1 MEKERKRLLCL
12 KPQVPGAK
20 PRGNLEAAKDAPIRS
35 ERIPHKVPV
44 VRSHHNKENMVPG
57 NKHQE
62 KRPTSRR
69 TASVVNSFYSKLE
82 GLMGDIEK
90 FELKKQSCQLPQG
103 FLFAEI

>member
-12 KPQVPGAK
+12 RPHVPGAK
-20 PRGNLEAAKDAPIRS
+20 PRGNLEAAKAAPIRPD
-35 ERIPHKVPV
+35 RVAHKAPA
-44 VRSHHNKENMVPG
+44 VRSHHNKENMIPV

-62 KRPTSRR
+62 KKPTNRR
-69 TASVVNSFYSKLE
+69 TASVVNSFYLKLE